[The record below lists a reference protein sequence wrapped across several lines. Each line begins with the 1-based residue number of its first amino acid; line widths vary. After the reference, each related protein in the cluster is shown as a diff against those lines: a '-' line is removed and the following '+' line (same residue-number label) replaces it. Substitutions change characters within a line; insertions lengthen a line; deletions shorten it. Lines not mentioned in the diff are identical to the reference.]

1 MGSGRF
7 LEVGPVTVRM
17 VLFLLAVSCSVVL
30 LIQKR
35 GINIEIVLLL
45 HLFVVVHAV
54 AFMIGVF
61 NNADMYLMLIDIKP
75 LLFLHR
81 NIK

>member
-17 VLFLLAVSCSVVL
+17 VLFFLAVSCSVVL

-35 GINIEIVLLL
+35 GINIEIALLL
-45 HLFVVVHAV
+45 NLFMVVHAV
-54 AFMIGVF
+54 GFMTGAF
-61 NNADMYLMLIDIKP
+61 NNAETRLMLIDIKP
-75 LLFLHR
+75 LLFFS
-81 NIK
+81 